1 MIEVRKVRG
10 KNAIK
15 PVRISQTMYMFICR
29 FICSRGVTL
38 EEFIRQYVAVIAK
51 ERKWSWY
58 FKKESEK

>member
-15 PVRISQTMYMFICR
+15 PIRVSQTMYMFIC
-29 FICSRGVTL
+29 SKGVTL

-51 ERKWSWY
+51 KRKWSWY
-58 FKKESEK
+58 FEKESEK

>member
-15 PVRISQTMYMFICR
+15 PVRISQTYALFIR
-29 FICSRGVTL
+29 SKGVPL
-38 EEFIRQYVAVIAK
+38 EAFIRQYVAMIAK